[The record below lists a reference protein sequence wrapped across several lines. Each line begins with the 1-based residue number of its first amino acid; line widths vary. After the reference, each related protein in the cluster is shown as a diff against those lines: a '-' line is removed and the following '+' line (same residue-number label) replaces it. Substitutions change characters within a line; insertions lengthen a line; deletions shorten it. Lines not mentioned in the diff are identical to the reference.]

1 MPHKCPMPKQR
12 KWTPILAGIL
22 TCTSALAAEGWTEAE
37 LKAAAEGCTEGILQ
51 PTLRDYKAAA
61 AAHGNTSPK
70 PFPEKEFRDSVWP
83 MCSCIVRRAAE
94 IMTVAEF
101 AKGVNERSRPFI
113 EEAMQGGRCKP
124 EGMLG
129 KLLESARSK
138 KAGG

>member
-1 MPHKCPMPKQR
+1 MVKQR
-12 KWTPILAGIL
+12 TWVSVLVMLLA
-22 TCTSALAAEGWTEAE
+22 CTSSVAAEKPWTEAE
-37 LKAAAEGCTEGILQ
+37 LKTAADGCTEGILQ

-61 AAHGNTSPK
+61 AADGNKNPR

-83 MCSCIVRRAAE
+83 MCSCIVGRAAE

-101 AKGVNERSRPFI
+101 ANGMNEKISAFI
-113 EEAMQGGRCKP
+113 TEAMQGGRCKP

-129 KLLESARSK
+129 KMIDDAGK